1 MHRQHEARERLE
13 VQRRLVPPGGGDEVR
28 EYASTEPVGLECN
41 AHEFL
46 QERLHVG
53 GAGSLGGHEGF
64 LGPAQAVGDGRD
76 GGADPAV
83 DAIDGGEESRR
94 GRESAEERGK
104 EGGVDVAEPQEGE
117 LERGPPV
124 PRGDDPRRVLACG
137 GVERGPVRLEVSLDG
152 RGDGG
157 ERVVPGAGRGGG
169 GERAA
174 EQREERGAEGG
185 EPGGEEVPDRPP
197 GARRGPAARRRGP
210 RHACGCGG
218 AGEAAAVVI
227 GVGGW
232 FAAWKSVVVLWSW
245 REGWETAVG

>member
-1 MHRQHEARERLE
+1 
-13 VQRRLVPPGGGDEVR
+13 
-28 EYASTEPVGLECN
+28 
-41 AHEFL
+41 
-46 QERLHVG
+46 
-53 GAGSLGGHEGF
+53 
-64 LGPAQAVGDGRD
+64 
-76 GGADPAV
+76 
-83 DAIDGGEESRR
+83 
-94 GRESAEERGK
+94 
-104 EGGVDVAEPQEGE
+104 VDVAEPQEGE

-152 RGDGG
+152 HGDGG
-157 ERVVPGAGRGGG
+157 ERVVPGAGRGGGG

-185 EPGGEEVPDRPP
+185 EPSGEEVLDRPP
-197 GARRGPAARRRGP
+197 GARGPAARRQGP

-218 AGEAAAVVI
+218 EAAAAVI

-232 FAAWKSVVVLWSW
+232 FAAWKRVLVLWSW